1 MPFEIRVPR
10 LGWSME
16 TGVFVRWLKANGDT
30 VRVGEALYELEGE
43 KATQE
48 IEAVDAGV
56 LRIPPDAPLAGSEV
70 AVGALL
76 GYLTGDNEPIPRDV
90 TVSIEAPSASHEPER
105 RESSL
110 TTNAA
115 VVERSRIVAT
125 PRARRI
131 GEEVGVDWKALEG
144 TGRNGRIRECD
155 VRSAGTKTPG
165 ASASGS
171 LGRRKTI
178 AQRMLASSQQTA
190 PVTLTTRAD
199 ATHLVS
205 LRQQFKATGGLTPS
219 YTDIVAKLTAVA
231 LSQHPVM
238 AGGPATELNIGM
250 AVDTKQGLVVPVLR
264 NVAGQS
270 LMHLA
275 AQSQELVEKARA
287 GKLSAD
293 DMSGGVFTITN
304 LGNYGIDAFTPII
317 NLPQTAILGLGAVRR
332 EAVVL
337 EDDRIVPRDQITLS
351 LTFDHRLV
359 DGAPAA
365 RFLQTLVAAVE
376 NPSAWLLS

>member
-1 MPFEIRVPR
+1 MAAEIRVPR

-16 TGVFVRWLKANGDT
+16 TGVFVRWLKADGDA
-30 VRVGEALYELEGE
+30 VKVGEALYELEGE

-56 LRIPPDAPLAGSEV
+56 LRIPPDAPSPGSEV

-76 GYLTGDNEPIPRDV
+76 GYLMAEG
-90 TVSIEAPSASHEPER
+90 EAAPTAGSGIRENSDSAIQVGILTNSATATI
-105 RESSL
+105 SS
-110 TTNAA
+110 TDQPTR
-115 VVERSRIVAT
+115 VVAT

-131 GEEVGVDWKALEG
+131 ADELGVDWKTLAG
-144 TGRNGRIRECD
+144 TGRHGRIRERD
-155 VRSAGTKTPG
+155 VRAAETPV
-165 ASASGS
+165 ANAQGS

-178 AQRMLASSQQTA
+178 AQRMLASSLQTA

-199 ATHLVS
+199 ATNLVS
-205 LRQQFKATGGLTPS
+205 LRQQFKATGGATPT
-219 YTDIVAKLTAVA
+219 YTDIVAKLVTAA
-231 LSQHPVM
+231 LEQHPVM
-238 AGGPATELNIGM
+238 AGGATELNIGI
-250 AVDTKQGLVVPVLR
+250 AVDTEQGLLVPVLR
-264 NVAGQS
+264 SVTRQS
-270 LMHLA
+270 LVQLA
-275 AQSQELVEKARA
+275 AQSRELVEKARA

-304 LGNYGIDAFTPII
+304 LGNFGIDAFTPII
-317 NLPQTAILGLGAVRR
+317 NLPETAILGLGAIRR
-332 EAVVL
+332 TAVVL
-337 EDDRIVPRDQITLS
+337 DDDRMVPRDQITLS